1 VHYNLEN
8 SLYLLY
14 KIDEAIEN
22 YEQSLKLNPKKI
34 EAYYNIGNSYCN
46 QNDFN
51 LAIHYCTKANSFDPG
66 HDPAVYNIGYAFHRT
81 GD

>member
-1 VHYNLEN
+1 MHYNLEN
-8 SLYLLY
+8 SLYLLN

-51 LAIHYCTKANSFDPG
+51 QAIHYYTKAISFDPG
-66 HDPAVYNIGYAFHRT
+66 HEPAL
-81 GD
+81 